1 MVSAQDQTVGGH
13 WAKGTKRDSKH
24 KMSTNR
30 RISPSL
36 SITLG
41 SHMKKKNWVRGFQ
54 GLCQLTGAVVNK
66 EGGKKRWGV
75 EREKSALLQRRTE
88 KEKKRRQGVRWS
100 SSDRTHLQL
109 SQIISAREV
118 RGGEMSKYLN
128 KFHRSLL
135 RVGRCGERGIV
146 GGNGV
151 ERGWEGWGIK
161 KGWCGGGGGAPK
173 EGVCMKNSLQGP
185 QEQHELNGNQRCGQ
199 CSDILAYFRRFP
211 PSS

>member
-66 EGGKKRWGV
+66 EGKKKMGSRKRKICPSTKKD
-75 EREKSALLQRRTE
+75 REG
-88 KEKKRRQGVRWS
+88 KKRRQGVRWS

-161 KGWCGGGGGAPK
+161 KGWCGGGGGSTK
-173 EGVCMKNSLQGP
+173 GGGL
-185 QEQHELNGNQRCGQ
+185 HEK
-199 CSDILAYFRRFP
+199 
-211 PSS
+211 

>member
-1 MVSAQDQTVGGH
+1 M
-13 WAKGTKRDSKH
+13 K
-24 KMSTNR
+24 
-30 RISPSL
+30 
-36 SITLG
+36 
-41 SHMKKKNWVRGFQ
+41 SHEKKKNWVRGFQ

-66 EGGKKRWGV
+66 EGKKRWGV

-88 KEKKRRQGVRWS
+88 KEKKRRQGVRGS

-161 KGWCGGGGGAPK
+161 KGWCGGGG
-173 EGVCMKNSLQGP
+173 E
-185 QEQHELNGNQRCGQ
+185 HQRRG
-199 CSDILAYFRRFP
+199 SAWKIAFKGLR
-211 PSS
+211 SNMS